1 MGVLLQPSLT
11 STGVSEAGPYAR
23 AMTLPVAPAIATEI
37 SLAYHI
43 ILEALNCGHGNEAH
57 LASMLQMTIK
67 TVLLGERS
75 CVKLNEHVFDD
86 ARDGIVTCRRA
97 GLRTGSWRLDP
108 SGYKA
113 LCKVL
118 VAYERQLAVTPFY
131 EYMLVHEDVNEWIV
145 GRRSREKP

>member
-11 STGVSEAGPYAR
+11 STGVSEGGPYAR

-67 TVLLGERS
+67 TVPSRRKILRQAERA
-75 CVKLNEHVFDD
+75 CV
-86 ARDGIVTCRRA
+86 R
-97 GLRTGSWRLDP
+97 
-108 SGYKA
+108 
-113 LCKVL
+113 
-118 VAYERQLAVTPFY
+118 
-131 EYMLVHEDVNEWIV
+131 
-145 GRRSREKP
+145 RRSGWNCHVPAGRIEDR